1 MHFMNEMKKDILG
14 PANVR
19 TLEIDTVGKL
29 PKDSYVQNQ
38 NEQWQRLLKKL
49 EIDQYATLPRSK
61 IKQLY
66 RTTKSIKK
74 LIKAIL
80 KTIQQIRQD
89 EWINSKTYLIQI
101 GKFGQIARMTNP
113 KARSGPVAARF
124 YPTKPNE
131 PVRKAINDIERK
143 EASLQ
148 THALW
153 MNDPPGGK
161 NLSFLRYYI

>member
-1 MHFMNEMKKDILG
+1 MQ
-14 PANVR
+14 
-19 TLEIDTVGKL
+19 IDTTEKIT
-29 PKDSYVQNQ
+29 KDRYLQNQ
-38 NEQWQRLLKKL
+38 NEQWQNLLEKI
-49 EIDQYATLPRSK
+49 EIDPYTTLSRSK

-66 RTTKSIKK
+66 RNTKRIKK

-80 KTIQQIRQD
+80 RTIQQIRQD
-89 EWINSKTYLIQI
+89 EWTNSKAYFIQI
-101 GKFGQIARMTNP
+101 GKFGQIARMTNS
-113 KARSGPVAARF
+113 KARTGPVAARF

-153 MNDPPGGK
+153 MNDPPPPPPEEK
-161 NLSFLRYYI
+161 NVIS

>member
-1 MHFMNEMKKDILG
+1 MKEMKKDILG
-14 PANVR
+14 HANVR
-19 TLEIDTVGKL
+19 TLELDTVGKL
-29 PKDSYVQNQ
+29 PEDSYLQNQ

-66 RTTKSIKK
+66 RTTESIKK

-89 EWINSKTYLIQI
+89 EWMNSKTYLIQI

-113 KARSGPVAARF
+113 KA
-124 YPTKPNE
+124 
-131 PVRKAINDIERK
+131 
-143 EASLQ
+143 
-148 THALW
+148 
-153 MNDPPGGK
+153 
-161 NLSFLRYYI
+161 